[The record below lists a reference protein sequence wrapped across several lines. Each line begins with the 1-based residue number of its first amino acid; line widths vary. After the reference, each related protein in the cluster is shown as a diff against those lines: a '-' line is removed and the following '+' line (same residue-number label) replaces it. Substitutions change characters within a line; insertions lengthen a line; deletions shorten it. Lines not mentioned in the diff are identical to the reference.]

1 MKQIRILGKDAP
13 KNAIKN
19 QLPLPEAG
27 GNL

>member
-19 QLPLPEAG
+19 QLLLVRTR